1 MAGRDDNGVRCI
13 HVDTMANAT
22 FLRPCM
28 QQYMH
33 NITDCQA
40 RIQVANA
47 QSMSAS
53 VQGDLGMYVIN
64 MEGHN
69 AIPMIQ
75 PFTVHGIIPPD
86 LSRDLMSVDEL
97 YKNGYSILF
106 KHSTYGD
113 GIPELFHPGDDNR
126 ASVRIPMSYDWYGN
140 GGFRIYYIPMASH
153 SKEQAELLVQQLS
166 DDHE

>member
-1 MAGRDDNGVRCI
+1 M
-13 HVDTMANAT
+13 DTMANAT

-113 GIPELFHPGDDNR
+113 GIPELFHPGMTTEQVYV
-126 ASVRIPMSYDWYGN
+126 SLCPMIGMVMVA
-140 GGFRIYYIPMASH
+140 FVYITYPWH
-153 SKEQAELLVQQLS
+153 HTVKSKQNCLFNN
-166 DDHE
+166 